1 MAAVMIT
8 VIIVIGASLYAQVQ
22 ADKRSGTAGFQ
33 SSDLVSPEATLAELP
48 EVEIPGNLTLVPIK
62 AGSFNLFWNI
72 TEDVYA
78 GYGGALQLSI
88 ENKNAGTLYVYGFGL
103 RWIDDST
110 TFMRNSSVI
119 VPPGQ
124 RADLGLLT
132 FGAPPAGQEKYQ
144 IVVESA
150 VSNPAGTLWY
160 DAGTINSTSNT
171 AYIKALGTDHHP
183 TVTRNVVVHYNR
195 INEAIDQDAVSAVV
209 ENIKALYPD
218 GYSLLQVAEAYEWV
232 LDNVEYVPETTG
244 DHWQSASET
253 MGLGEGDCED
263 HAILLCSIIEG
274 LGGSSRVNIIEE
286 HAFPS
291 VYIGSTRADLMNAE
305 RSIASYY
312 GLDASEFQLTYL
324 EDDDG
329 YWMVV
334 DTTGFPY
341 AGGLPANSEPTSA
354 SGSWT
359 VLSDYLIQIDA
370 TGQTSDSVFHLF

>member
-1 MAAVMIT
+1 MRGAGVMAAVMIT

-286 HAFPS
+286 HAF
-291 VYIGSTRADLMNAE
+291 RLH
-305 RSIASYY
+305 R
-312 GLDASEFQLTYL
+312 LDQ
-324 EDDDG
+324 G
-329 YWMVV
+329 
-334 DTTGFPY
+334 
-341 AGGLPANSEPTSA
+341 
-354 SGSWT
+354 
-359 VLSDYLIQIDA
+359 
-370 TGQTSDSVFHLF
+370 